1 MGREGKSIHQNKNGE
16 TKAGKLETN
25 ICMIVS
31 DEKFL
36 EWKVDLIVNAGKTN
50 GGHHNILEQAFDVLS
65 MRNNRLRITDI
76 S

>member
-31 DEKFL
+31 DEKLFGVKGGSYCKC
-36 EWKVDLIVNAGKTN
+36 WKDKWRTSQHIRTS
-50 GGHHNILEQAFDVLS
+50 F
-65 MRNNRLRITDI
+65 
-76 S
+76 